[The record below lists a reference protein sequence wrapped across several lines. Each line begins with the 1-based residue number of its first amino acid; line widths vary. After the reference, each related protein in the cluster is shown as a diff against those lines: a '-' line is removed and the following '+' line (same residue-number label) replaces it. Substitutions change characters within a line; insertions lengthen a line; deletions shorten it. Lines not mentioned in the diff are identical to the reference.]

1 MVMCEKPFRAEG
13 PTATRAYVVL
23 VVENERLEH
32 VSTATHLRKSGFD
45 VIEAA
50 DGDEARRVLE
60 SVHVN
65 VVFANLAMPGQTN
78 GLALLRWLR
87 ERHPAIKTIVTSG
100 TETNM
105 AARDGYGIFLVKPYG
120 LVDLDY
126 CIQKVLAAANIPG
139 NETGGAMTA
148 DPSTKAGSEP
158 GKAQP
163 GSANPSRPPAPDKV
177 DSRGGELSKQSMAEL
192 SRRLA
197 ERAAKQRAVSPRAA
211 PAARRAAL
219 QAYDRARARRLRL
232 VLGFAVGA
240 VVGSGL
246 ANLVPTVGL
255 RPVPP
260 SPDAAAHP
268 EPASPLSLASAA
280 PASVPPESPSP
291 SPASSSLSPSVPY
304 TPAVQPAATQPAPAA
319 DSKPAPA
326 PPESAAPSPPPP
338 PATLPSAPPSTPH
351 GPEPP

>member
-1 MVMCEKPFRAEG
+1 MAMSEKPFSSGKPPPAEG
-13 PTATRAYVVL
+13 PGAATATVVL
-23 VVENERLEH
+23 VVESERLER
-32 VSTATHLRKSGFD
+32 VSTATHLRQSGFA

-50 DGDEARRVLE
+50 DGDEARRVLD
-60 SVHVN
+60 SVPVN
-65 VVFANLAMPGQTN
+65 VVFAHLAIPPETN
-78 GLALLRWLR
+78 GLAFLPWLR
-87 ERHPAIKTIVTSG
+87 HRHPAIKTIVTSG

-105 AARDGYGIFLVKPYG
+105 AALDGYGIFLSKPYR

-126 CIQKVLAAANIPG
+126 CLQKVLAAANIPG

-197 ERAAKQRAVSPRAA
+197 ERAAKQRAVGPRAA
-211 PAARRAAL
+211 AAARRAAL

-246 ANLVPTVGL
+246 ANLV
-255 RPVPP
+255 
-260 SPDAAAHP
+260 
-268 EPASPLSLASAA
+268 
-280 PASVPPESPSP
+280 
-291 SPASSSLSPSVPY
+291 
-304 TPAVQPAATQPAPAA
+304 
-319 DSKPAPA
+319 
-326 PPESAAPSPPPP
+326 
-338 PATLPSAPPSTPH
+338 
-351 GPEPP
+351 